1 MPKNPEKTPL
11 YKLRHGTHSPAPMTF
26 AEINYLN
33 ISINLLLVVFVF
45 VCVLM
50 TLVILMQRPK
60 QEGLGAAFGAG
71 VTDQVFG
78 ARTTGVLQKATIYL
92 GSAFFILSLGLAI
105 LIGQQNKQKSLIT
118 KHVPAKE
125 QAATPVV
132 PEIPK
137 SLSDEL
143 PAPAP
148 AAPVTPATPEVPAAP
163 ATPAPDAAAPAPAPE
178 AQAPAAPAPGAPSE
192 KPEGQ

>member
-1 MPKNPEKTPL
+1 
-11 YKLRHGTHSPAPMTF
+11 MTF
-26 AEINYLN
+26 AAINYLS
-33 ISINLLLVVFVF
+33 IGINLLLVVFVF

-78 ARTTGVLQKATIYL
+78 ARTTGVLQKATIWL
-92 GSAFFILSLGLAI
+92 GSLFFILSLLLAI
-105 LIGQQNKQKSLIT
+105 LIGQQNKQKTLIT
-118 KHVPAKE
+118 KSVPAKE

-132 PEIPK
+132 PEAPK
-137 SLSDEL
+137 SLSEEL
-143 PAPAP
+143 PTPAP
-148 AAPVTPATPEVPAAP
+148 APVTPATPEVEVPAAP
-163 ATPAPDAAAPAPAPE
+163 ATPAPAPE

>member
-1 MPKNPEKTPL
+1 
-11 YKLRHGTHSPAPMTF
+11 MTF
-26 AEINYLN
+26 AAINYLS
-33 ISINLLLVVFVF
+33 IGINLLLVVFVF

-78 ARTTGVLQKATIYL
+78 ARTTGVLQKATIWL
-92 GSAFFILSLGLAI
+92 GSLFFILSLLLAI
-105 LIGQQNKQKSLIT
+105 LIGQQNKRKTLIT
-118 KHVPAKE
+118 KQVPAKE
-125 QAATPVV
+125 QAAVPVV
-132 PEIPK
+132 PEAPK
-137 SLSDEL
+137 SLSEEL
-143 PAPAP
+143 PTPAP
-148 AAPVTPATPEVPAAP
+148 VPVTPATPEVEVPAAP
-163 ATPAPDAAAPAPAPE
+163 ATPAPAPE

>member
-1 MPKNPEKTPL
+1 
-11 YKLRHGTHSPAPMTF
+11 MTL
-26 AEINYLN
+26 AAINYLS
-33 ISINLLLVVFVF
+33 IGINLLLVVFIF

-78 ARTTGVLQKATIYL
+78 ARTTGVLQKATIIL
-92 GSAFFILSLGLAI
+92 GSAFFLLSLGLAY
-105 LIGQQNKQKSLIT
+105 LIGLQNQQKSLIPT
-118 KHVPAKE
+118 SKTPAKE
-125 QAATPVV
+125 QSVV
-132 PEIPK
+132 PAEPQAPE
-137 SLSDEL
+137 SLTKDA

-148 AAPVTPATPEVPAAP
+148 APVTPAIPEVVVPPAPAAP
-163 ATPAPDAAAPAPAPE
+163 DASAPAPVE
-178 AQAPAAPAPGAPSE
+178 GQAPAAPAPGAPSE